1 MNGSRRRGLLLAFI
15 AVFLWSFT
23 IPMTRIA
30 VGGFDPLFTASGR
43 AVIAGVLA
51 IGVLA
56 ARRVPVPPRHLWRPI
71 TITMIGAVFGWPILL
86 ALALVHTSSGHAAV
100 IASFMPMMTA
110 VFAVMFTHERVSTGF
125 WAAVGLGTAA
135 LVGFSISR
143 TGLEG
148 GGPIGDLLIVGAV
161 ILSSM
166 CYVQGA
172 AVTREMPGWQVIS
185 WVVVFAL
192 PITVPASVL
201 LWWTTR
207 DSYSPDPVQWGSLIF
222 LGVVAMYL
230 GFFAW
235 YQGLHLAG
243 VARGGQ
249 VQQLQALLT
258 LLWSALLLGESVSL
272 LTVATAMVVVLA
284 VAWAQSSRARAP
296 VTSAIEVPG

>member
-1 MNGSRRRGLLLAFI
+1 MTGSRRRGLTLAFI

-23 IPMTRIA
+23 IPMTRVA

-43 AVIAGVLA
+43 AVIAGLLATVVL
-51 IGVLA
+51 IV
-56 ARRVPVPPRHLWRPI
+56 RRVPVPPRRLWRPI
-71 TITMIGAVFGWPILL
+71 AITMIGAVFGWPILIS
-86 ALALVHTSSGHAAV
+86 LALVHTSSGHAAV

-110 VFAVMFTHERVSTGF
+110 IFAVMFTHERVSVGF
-125 WAAVGLGTAA
+125 WAAVGLGTGA
-135 LVGFSISR
+135 LIFFSISR

-148 GGPIGDLLIVGAV
+148 GGLVGDLLIVGAV

-185 WVVVFAL
+185 WVVVMAM

-201 LWWTTR
+201 LWWATK
-207 DSYSPDPVQWGSLIF
+207 DSYSPNLVQWGSLIF
-222 LGVVAMYL
+222 LGVIAMYL

-258 LLWSALLLGESVSL
+258 LLWSALLLGEQVSL
-272 LTVATAMVVVLA
+272 LTVATALVVVLA
-284 VAWAQSSRARAP
+284 VAWAQSSRSRAQVPP
-296 VTSAIEVPG
+296 VIR